1 MHKTLQEAACRTI
14 RAQSSGGASGKVRRL
29 NSGSRSSVM
38 ATSDGGGGERGRR
51 KRRAWRQP
59 RHEPGSPPVATSVT
73 ATTTEPRASASRAV
87 DTASTIVGSA
97 ARTAATDTSQSLA
110 SGARSPCSL
119 TAGETKGLTKEEER
133 QRDDGAAQLLPE
145 PSNAGGER
153 LQDSVVEID
162 GSAMEGGGQVLRNV
176 VTLGCLVRRAVR
188 VIRVRGGRSKP
199 GLRPQHLAG
208 LRLIGQLCG
217 GKLAGDDVNSTRV
230 EFWPGSVRN
239 GDYSADTQ
247 TAGSVTVKK
256 TEEFFAKRQKFMSR
270 STTLLLQVSLP
281 CLLFAPPTSSSTLTL
296 RGGTNADM
304 APPIDYITKV
314 FKPTVGKF
322 GITFDCKLKKRG
334 FYPRGGG
341 EVVVKPH
348 PLVNI
353 TPATITEP
361 GQVVSVSIHS
371 FVAGTAPEKI
381 AQQMAQAARQ
391 QVAKQLPGVAIE
403 TKVVCETANTAFGN
417 GLWHYCGG

>member
-247 TAGSVTVKK
+247 TAGS
-256 TEEFFAKRQKFMSR
+256 
-270 STTLLLQVSLP
+270 TTLLLQVSLP